1 MTDVPAWVEPAVNV
15 ERRRLRETPRLE
27 VLSNRVE
34 SKIAEIGADPGRE
47 RGRSRLFRLPRHP
60 PVRASAVYGSGEG
73 RILLWHQV
81 GDKVLIVGIVSA
93 D

>member
-1 MTDVPAWVEPAVNV
+1 MRLPGWRCSPVRLNPRSPRSVLILVENV
-15 ERRRLRETPRLE
+15 
-27 VLSNRVE
+27 
-34 SKIAEIGADPGRE
+34 AD
-47 RGRSRLFRLPRHP
+47 LVVFRLPRHP
-60 PVRASAVYGSGEG
+60 PVRASAVYGSREG